1 MSLTKFS
8 LSGRRVWVAGHQG
21 MVGAALLRLM
31 RKSPCELL
39 TVDRSQLD
47 LRRQAKVEEW
57 MRDQKPEVVI
67 IAAATVGGI
76 AANESRAA
84 EFLYDNLTI
93 ETNIVH
99 ASYGIG
105 VQKLLLLG
113 STCIYPRA
121 AAQPMTEDA
130 LLTGPLEPT
139 NEWYAIAKIAGIKLC
154 DAFRK
159 QFGCNF
165 ISAQPTNLYGPQD
178 NFDLDSAHV
187 LPALMRK
194 IHEAKQSQSKEVE
207 IWGTGNPLREFL
219 HVDDLASALLFL
231 VENYNEAGHINI
243 GSGEEVSINGLAK
256 MLREVIGYRGEFRYL
271 TNKPDGTPRKL
282 VDTAKLARLGWQPKI
297 SLQEGIRKA
306 YRWYVDSGGAS

>member
-1 MSLTKFS
+1 
-8 LSGRRVWVAGHQG
+8 
-21 MVGAALLRLM
+21 
-31 RKSPCELL
+31 
-39 TVDRSQLD
+39 
-47 LRRQAKVEEW
+47 
-57 MRDQKPEVVI
+57 
-67 IAAATVGGI
+67 
-76 AANESRAA
+76 
-84 EFLYDNLTI
+84 
-93 ETNIVH
+93 
-99 ASYGIG
+99 
-105 VQKLLLLG
+105 
-113 STCIYPRA
+113 
-121 AAQPMTEDA
+121 MTEDA